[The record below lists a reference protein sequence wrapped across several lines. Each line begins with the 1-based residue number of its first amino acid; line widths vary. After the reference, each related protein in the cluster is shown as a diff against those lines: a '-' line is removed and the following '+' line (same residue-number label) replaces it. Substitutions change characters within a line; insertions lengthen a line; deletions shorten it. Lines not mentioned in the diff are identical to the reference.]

1 MRTTVERI
9 LRALVFTLLGAA
21 LPSVITA
28 APAPKAYGL
37 GHPFLLEDL
46 PFGDFRARLESLPAP
61 ARGRAMTWL
70 HSFRFTEQDLPFLRI
85 DDTGGVFYAD
95 TFTPEEAGGAG
106 SGTPET
112 AASASATFS
121 LQSRPGSTNIL
132 YLDFDGHVISGT
144 AWSSTDLYAR
154 PYDTD
159 GDPATFGDAELANI
173 AEIWRRIAED
183 YAPFDVNVTTLE
195 PAAFGPTAGRILITT
210 DTDAYGNAMPAQGA
224 GGVAYVGVWGL
235 SNYSSRYSP
244 ALVYYN
250 RLGGGRPDFVSE
262 AASHEAGHNLSLSH
276 DATHSSS
283 YYGGHGSG
291 YISWGPIMGTGYNRN
306 VSQWSQGEYPDA
318 NNTQDDTAILDS
330 QLAYRNDDHADYLDG
345 ATRLV
350 ADAAGSVAVTTPQED
365 PDNLEADNKGV
376 IESSIDRDVF
386 YFDTTGGPVELTVT
400 PAWQDRY
407 TRGANLDIQT
417 ALYDAS
423 GTLLQTA
430 DPLDDTDSTLSAS
443 LPAGRYYLAV
453 QGVGNPVSPY
463 SDYGSLGQYFI
474 AGTLPAVNDGMAP
487 VPDPMSWESPPEA
500 TDRDRI
506 AMTASTANDDS
517 GVVEYRFECISGP
530 TGCTAGPWQA
540 ATSYTAN
547 GLLPGA
553 TYEFRVMARDAFL
566 NTTAPSVAASA
577 ATAANLSPLAAAD
590 TAVVE
595 EDGSV
600 VIAVL
605 ANDTDPEGDTLTISG
620 ITQGANGAVVNNGTS
635 LTYTPDAGYTGG
647 DSFGYTIDDGY
658 GGTATAGVTVTVTAK
673 NHAPVA
679 NPDSVSISKGDTVVI
694 PVLANDSDPDGDVL
708 VITGVSGANKGTV
721 SWQPGQTTIT
731 YAHNP
736 KRKGSDSFSYTIDDG
751 RGGQATTTVS
761 ISLGGGDSGG
771 SGTGG
776 GGKGNGN
783 GKKPR

>member
-1 MRTTVERI
+1 MRTTAAQFLRI
-9 LRALVFTLLGAA
+9 ARFALLLA
-21 LPSVITA
+21 LPLVAGTA
-28 APAPKAYGL
+28 AAAPPAYGL

-61 ARGRAMTWL
+61 ARGKAMAWL
-70 HSFRFTEQDLPFLRI
+70 HSFRFTEQDLPYLRI

-95 TFTPEEAGGAG
+95 TFTPDETG
-106 SGTPET
+106 SGET
-112 AASASATFS
+112 GAPAAATGAAAVFS
-121 LQSRPGSTNIL
+121 LQSQPGSSNIL

-159 GDPATFGDAELANI
+159 GDPATFGDTELANI

-195 PAAFGPTAGRILITT
+195 PAAFGPTVGRILITT
-210 DTDAYGNAMPAQGA
+210 DTDAYGNAMPSQGA

-262 AASHEAGHNLSLSH
+262 AAAHEAGHNLSLSH
-276 DATHSSS
+276 DATSSSS

-291 YISWGPIMGTGYNRN
+291 NISWGPIMGTGYNRN
-306 VSQWSQGEYPDA
+306 VSQWSKGEYPDA
-318 NNTQDDTAILDS
+318 SNPQDDTAILDDK
-330 QLAYRNDDHADYLDG
+330 LAYRNDDHADYLAG

-350 ADAAGSVAVTTPQED
+350 TDTAGSVAATTPQDD
-365 PDNLEADNKGV
+365 PDNLVPDNKGV
-376 IESSIDRDVF
+376 IETSSDMDVF
-386 YFDTTGGPVELTVT
+386 YFDTTGGQLELTVS
-400 PAWQDRY
+400 PAWQERY
-407 TRGANLDIQT
+407 TRGANLDIHA
-417 ALYDAS
+417 ALYDTS
-423 GTLLQTA
+423 GSLLQSA
-430 DPLDDTDSTLSAS
+430 DPLDDTDSTLTAS

-474 AGTLPAVNDGMAP
+474 SGMLPAVNDGMAP
-487 VPDPMSWESPPEA
+487 VPDPMSWEAPPQA

-506 AMTASTANDDS
+506 AMAASTAYDDS
-517 GVVEYRFECISGP
+517 GVVEYRFECVSGP

-540 ATSYTAN
+540 ASSYTAS

-566 NTTAPSVAASA
+566 NMTAPSVTAFAI
-577 ATAANLSPLAAAD
+577 TAANLSPLAAAD

-620 ITQGANGAVVNNGTS
+620 ITQGASGAVVNNGTS
-635 LTYTPDAGYTGG
+635 LTYTPATGYTGG

-658 GGTATAGVTVTVTAK
+658 GGTATAGVTVTVNAK

-679 NPDSVSISKGDTVVI
+679 NPDSVSISRGDTVVI

-708 VITGVSGANKGTV
+708 VITGVTGANKGTV

-736 KRKGSDSFSYTIDDG
+736 RRKGSDSFSYTIGDG
-751 RGGQATTTVS
+751 HGGQAAATVS
-761 ISLGGGDSGG
+761 ISLGGGNSGG
-771 SGTGG
+771 GDSGTGG
-776 GGKGNGN
+776 GNGK
-783 GKKPR
+783 GKKPK